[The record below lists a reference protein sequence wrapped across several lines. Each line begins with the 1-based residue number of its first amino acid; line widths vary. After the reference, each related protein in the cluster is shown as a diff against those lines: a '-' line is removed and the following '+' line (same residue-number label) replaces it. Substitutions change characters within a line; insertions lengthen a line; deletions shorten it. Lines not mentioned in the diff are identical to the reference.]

1 MNYTAEWKPPTQIQ
15 YCICIEGA
23 YGRLR
28 AVIIPAMN
36 LSVVIPVFNEAQ
48 NIREILR
55 RVQSTKLAKEIVV
68 VDDGSQDGTRDIL
81 KKMDGKGKVRVVLH
95 EKNKGKG
102 AAVVTGLNA
111 AIGDVLLIQD
121 ADLEYDPR
129 DYPALLQPI
138 QEGVADVVYGS
149 RFLGGPHRVTMFWH
163 LVANKLLTLMTN
175 ILYNTI
181 LTDMETGYKVF
192 RRKVIEDMKLRAK
205 RFDFEPEFTAKVLK
219 RNYRIFEVPI
229 SFNPRDYA
237 QGKKIKL
244 KDAFEAVWTLLKYRV
259 VD

>member
-1 MNYTAEWKPPTQIQ
+1 
-15 YCICIEGA
+15 
-23 YGRLR
+23 
-28 AVIIPAMN
+28 MN
-36 LSVVIPVFNEAQ
+36 LSVVIPVYNEEH

-55 RVQSTKLAKEIVV
+55 RVQATKLAKEIVV
-68 VDDGSQDGTRDIL
+68 VDDGSQDGTREIL
-81 KKMDGKGKVRVVLH
+81 KTLDGKGKIRVILH
-95 EKNKGKG
+95 ERNKGKG

-111 AIGDVLLIQD
+111 AKGDVLLIQD

-138 QEGVADVVYGS
+138 REGLADVVYGS
-149 RFLGGPHRVTMFWH
+149 RFLGSPHRVTMFWH

-192 RRKVIEDMKLRAK
+192 RRKVIEDMNLRAK
-205 RFDFEPEFTAKVLK
+205 RFDFEPEFTAKALK

-229 SFNPRDYA
+229 SFNPRDYS

-244 KDAFEAVWTLLKYRV
+244 RDAFEAVWTLLKYRFV
-259 VD
+259 E